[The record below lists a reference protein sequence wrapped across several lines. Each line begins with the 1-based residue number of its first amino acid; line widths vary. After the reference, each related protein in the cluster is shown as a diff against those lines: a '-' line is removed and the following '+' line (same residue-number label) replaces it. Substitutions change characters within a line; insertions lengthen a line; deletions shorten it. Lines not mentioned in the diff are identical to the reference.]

1 MTDSQSLRARTAAG
15 AADTGLRSNLH
26 NAVAQLESRKPEAYA
41 ELRDLDAA
49 HAAGQRIRLDTL
61 RRLPELLGTMADN
74 VLGAGGYVHWADTG
88 SSAATYVQGVLQRH
102 AATRIVK
109 SKSMLSEEIHLN
121 THLER
126 AGYDVTET
134 DLGEWIVQLAGQTP
148 SHILAPAVHLNRMEI
163 AEIFDAAAP
172 EPLDRDISALTSF
185 ARSRLR
191 EAFLQA
197 DVGITGVNFA
207 VAESGAVVIV
217 TNEGNAGLT
226 TALPKVHIALMGME
240 RIVESWRELDVLMAL
255 LPRAATG
262 QSISTYV
269 DWIGGAS
276 RDQEHDGPDEFHLVI
291 IDNGRSEILGS
302 EYNQVL
308 TCIRCGACSNVCPV
322 YSTIGGHAYGSVY
335 TGPIG
340 AVLTPLLTPDAG
352 LNDLPFASSLCGAC
366 WQTCPVGIPLHD
378 LLLELRSRES
388 DQAGSAEKAAWSLWS
403 RMWSKPGRYQR
414 SLSTAARFGSAAR
427 LPLPGPTKRWGTGR
441 APIPIAA
448 KSLRKLWKRPGS

>member
-1 MTDSQSLRARTAAG
+1 LRHLDEARAA
-15 AADTGLRSNLH
+15 A
-26 NAVAQLESRKPEAYA
+26 
-41 ELRDLDAA
+41 
-49 HAAGQRIRLDTL
+49 QRIRLDSL
-61 RRLPELLGTMADN
+61 RKLPELLGTMADN
-74 VLGAGGYVHWADTG
+74 VLAAGGYVHWADGAG
-88 SSAATYVQGVLQRH
+88 SAVDYVEGVLARH
-102 AATRIVK
+102 NATRVVK

-121 THLER
+121 THLEQ

-134 DLGEWIVQLAGQTP
+134 DLGEWIVQLAGQPP
-148 SHILAPAVHLNRMEI
+148 SHILAPAVHLNRSEI
-163 AEIFDAAAP
+163 AEIFNRAST
-172 EPLDRDISALTSF
+172 EPLDSDITTMTGF
-185 ARSRLR
+185 ARSHLR
-191 EAFLQA
+191 AKFLEA

-240 RIVESWRELDVLMAL
+240 RIVESWRELDVMMAM

-269 DWIGGAS
+269 DWVGGA
-276 RDQEHDGPDEFHLVI
+276 RRNGEHDGPEEFHLIV

-302 EYNQVL
+302 SYDQVL

-340 AVLTPLLTPDAG
+340 AVLTPLLSRDEAC
-352 LNDLPFASSLCGAC
+352 NDLAFASSLCGAC

-378 LLLELRSRES
+378 LLLQLRSRES
-388 DQAGSAEKAAWSLWS
+388 DHTGSAKKAAWRLWS
-403 RMWSKPGRYQR
+403 KMWATPRRFQGT
-414 SLSTAARFGSAAR
+414 LSAAARFSSVAR
-427 LPLPGPTKRWGTGR
+427 LPLPGPAKRWRTGR
-441 APIPIAA
+441 APLPIARTP
-448 KSLRKLWKRPGS
+448 LRKLWKRPRP

>member
-1 MTDSQSLRARTAAG
+1 MSPNQSLRARAAAG
-15 AADTGLRSNLH
+15 AADAGLRSNLR
-26 NAVAQLESRKPEAYA
+26 NAVAQLEARKPEAYA
-41 ELRDLDAA
+41 ELSDVEAA
-49 HAAGQRIRLDTL
+49 RAAAQRIRLDTL
-61 RRLPELLGTMADN
+61 RKLPELLGTMADN
-74 VLGAGGYVHWADTG
+74 VLDAGGYVHWADTG
-88 SSAATYVQGVLQRH
+88 SSAANYVQSVLQRH
-102 AATRIVK
+102 DATRIVK

-121 THLER
+121 THLEQ

-148 SHILAPAVHLNRMEI
+148 SHILAPAVHLNRQEI
-163 AEIFDAAAP
+163 AKIFDAAAP
-172 EPLDRDISALTSF
+172 KPLDRDISALTSF

-207 VAESGAVVIV
+207 VADSGAVVIV

-240 RIVESWRELDVLMAL
+240 RIVESWRELDVLMAM

-269 DWIGGAS
+269 DWIGGAR
-276 RDQEHDGPDEFHLVI
+276 RDQEQDGPEEFHLVI

-302 EYNQVL
+302 EYDQVL

-352 LNDLPFASSLCGAC
+352 LNDLAFASSLCGAC

-378 LLLELRSRES
+378 LLLALRSRES
-388 DQAGSAEKAAWSLWS
+388 EQAGSAEKAAWNLWS
-403 RMWSKPGRYQR
+403 RTWSKPSRYRR
-414 SLSTAARFGSAAR
+414 SLSTASRLGSAVR

-441 APIPIAA
+441 APLPIAA
-448 KSLRKLWKRPGS
+448 ESLRKLWKRPGS